1 MPSRAGR
8 WALGTGV
15 GRHPCTRVHR
25 ARRLP
30 QRESGLGQ
38 KAHRAIQN
46 PDLGARRKLPE
57 IWGRRH
63 RWRRMPREVRPTS
76 QEPAVSGGPLAWFSC
91 CMRAPVQA
99 LNLLWSRWSPSFP
112 SHLKDAEKVGGGGG
126 EGRYLVHTGSA
137 RSCLCLLP
145 SLTTRFTGLPS
156 RSPLSRLLSP
166 EPAF

>member
-1 MPSRAGR
+1 M
-8 WALGTGV
+8 

-38 KAHRAIQN
+38 KAHRAMQN

-57 IWGRRH
+57 IWGRGQ
-63 RWRRMPREVRPTS
+63 RWRRIPREARPMS
-76 QEPAVSGGPLAWFSC
+76 AEPARGAPGAPLAWFSC
-91 CMRAPVQA
+91 CKRVPVYA
-99 LNLLWSRWSPSFP
+99 LNLPWPRWSPSIP
-112 SHLKDAEKVGGGGG
+112 GHSKDAERVGGGGG
-126 EGRYLVHTGSA
+126 VGRYLVHTGSA

-145 SLTTRFTGLPS
+145 PLTTRPS
-156 RSPLSRLLSP
+156 LSHLLSP